1 MAGLEIM
8 IGHREVECPARGH
21 RRAELLA
28 EGTESKGTVTGWWKG
43 LAGLMGEALSWLQQ
57 RSTNSRAGVMGPEH
71 CAYVVGG

>member
-21 RRAELLA
+21 RRTELLA
-28 EGTESKGTVTGWWKG
+28 EGTESKGTVTGWWNG
-43 LAGLMGEALSWLQQ
+43 LNGLMGEAEEHKQQ
-57 RSTNSRAGVMGPEH
+57 AGVMGPEH